1 MFEACPTQVA
11 DLVNDE
17 NRFPVYV
24 KFHHRSLGLLGALFK
39 RFKTGAAVEDWLS
52 NMASKIPV
60 IYFGQLEALAICV
73 KGLVATESMQKGS
86 VKTNWMDRVLLVQRT
101 GVTPEHFE
109 KTVRE
114 TAPEVADAIGDWR
127 LDRAR
132 QILSSSLGMVP
143 DCLILGVAR

>member
-1 MFEACPTQVA
+1 M
-11 DLVNDE
+11 NDE

-39 RFKTGAAVEDWLS
+39 RFKTGAAVEDWLT
-52 NMASKIPV
+52 NMASKVPV

-86 VKTNWMDRVLLVQRT
+86 VKTNWMDRVLLVQRI
-101 GVTPEHFE
+101 GVTPEQFE

-114 TAPEVADAIGDWR
+114 TAPEVADTIGDWI
-127 LDRAR
+127 LDCASR
-132 QILSSSLGMVP
+132 ILNPILAVGL
-143 DCLILGVAR
+143 DC